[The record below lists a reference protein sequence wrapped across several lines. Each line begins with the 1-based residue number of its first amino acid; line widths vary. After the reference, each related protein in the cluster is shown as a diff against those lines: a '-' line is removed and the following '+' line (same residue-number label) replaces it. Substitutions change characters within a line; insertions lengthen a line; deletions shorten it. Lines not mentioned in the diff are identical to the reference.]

1 MSLEILAESESRL
14 RRIFNQLPALVWT
27 VDRELRFRSTL
38 GSALHDLGLE
48 PDANNGVS
56 IHEFFG
62 SNDAT
67 YGPIAAH
74 LRALEGEPVFFEVEL
89 GVRRFRTYV
98 EPLRTDDRIVGV
110 LGVALDVTAEHR
122 AVRAL
127 RRSEENLA
135 MAQAA
140 AHLGSWD
147 HDLLTGSVSW
157 SEELFSL
164 CGMNP
169 SESAPGPDLLWSFV
183 HVEDASRVRAAF
195 DAARSDGEPFVVDG
209 RLVWPDGTE
218 RWVEHRGRF
227 ALDAEGRP
235 TRVLG
240 TVLDI
245 TARKQVEA
253 DLIHQAHYDPVTQL
267 PNRKLFAERLG
278 RSLPHA
284 RRAGSRVAVLFVD
297 LDRFKTI
304 NDTLGHAVGDRFLR
318 AAAERIVT
326 AVRETDAV
334 ARHGSDEFVI
344 ALVDIETADDAARV
358 AQTLV
363 EAFAARFDVEG
374 RELYSSVSVG
384 VSLFP
389 DDGETVE
396 DLLRSADAAL
406 SRAKLAGGNGLRFY
420 TAATHERAVE
430 RLTLENQLRRAVE
443 REEFR
448 LHYQPIVDSNAEI
461 VGVEALVRWQ
471 HPSLGLVFPDTFISL
486 AEEIGLII
494 PMGRWIMRAGL
505 MQMREWRDRGMQPFR
520 LAINLSARQL
530 LDPDLH
536 RNVREALA
544 DCSLP
549 ADALEMEITE
559 SAVLHD
565 VNAAKRAVAQVKS
578 LGVGF
583 ALDDFGTGYSALAYL
598 KHFPVDALKIDRAF
612 VRDLPAD
619 RGDLAIVSAIV
630 ALGHALDLRIVA
642 EGVETAAQAALV
654 HKLGCDEQ
662 QGYYYARPLPP
673 QEIEALLRGRH
684 INAAKA
690 ASG

>member
-14 RRIFNQLPALVWT
+14 RRILNQLPALVWT
-27 VDRELRFRSTL
+27 VDRELCFRSTL

-48 PDANNGVS
+48 PDASRGAS
-56 IHEFFG
+56 IYEFFG
-62 SNDAT
+62 SNDAS
-67 YGPIAAH
+67 YAPIAAH

-89 GVRRFRTYV
+89 GSRRFRTYV
-98 EPLRTDDRIVGV
+98 EPVREDDVIVGV
-110 LGVALDVTAEHR
+110 LGVAADVTAEHR
-122 AVRAL
+122 ATREL

-147 HDLLTGSVSW
+147 HDLLTGSVTW
-157 SEELFSL
+157 SDELFSL
-164 CGMNP
+164 CGLR
-169 SESAPGPDLLWSFV
+169 AGAATPGPDLLWSFV
-183 HVEDASRVRAAF
+183 HTEDATRVRSAF
-195 DAARSDGEPFVVDG
+195 EAARSDGKPFVVDG

-278 RSLPHA
+278 RSLPLA
-284 RRAGSRVAVLFVD
+284 RRSGSKVAVLFVD

-318 AAAERIVT
+318 AAAERIAT
-326 AVRETDAV
+326 AVRETDTV
-334 ARHGSDEFVI
+334 ARHGSDEFVV

-363 EAFAARFDVEG
+363 EAFTARFDVEG
-374 RELYSSVSVG
+374 REMYSSVSVG

-396 DLLRSADAAL
+396 ELIRAADAAL

-443 REEFR
+443 RDEFR
-448 LHYQPIVDSNAEI
+448 LHYQPIVDSNADV

-505 MQMREWRDRGMQPFR
+505 AQMREWRDRGMQPFR

-536 RNVREALA
+536 RNVREALV

-598 KHFPVDALKIDRAF
+598 KHFPVDALKIDRTF

-654 HKLGCDEQ
+654 HNLGCDEQ

-673 QEIEALLRGRH
+673 LEIEALLRGRH
-684 INAAKA
+684 IDTAKA